1 MRSVAGGIDG
11 IGAVFDDGSLVADAG
26 LLLAGTVMSRLG
38 LEALIDDTVRPG
50 GSAGSGAG
58 RKVLSLVASMLVGG
72 RCIDDVQRLRSGSA
86 AAVLPFAVVA
96 PSTAGSFLRSFTF
109 GHVRQLDKAAELG
122 LRRAWSVG
130 AAPDVAEMTLD
141 LDSTVCEVCG
151 KAKHG
156 AAYGHTKVLGYHPLV
171 AVRSDTGEV
180 LHSRMRSGSSQRG
193 NVHFARET
201 LARLRRLGAHAAVT
215 VRADAGF
222 FSYDMIAAI
231 GAHGASYSI
240 TIPQNAKVKAATEAI
255 DDDAWQAIAYTRGA
269 RAQVAESTITAGRR
283 GDKLRGDDGAPAKL
297 RLIVRRTRLLGAQ
310 GELWPNWRHHCFVT
324 DRHDL
329 DTCAADTYHRAHAT
343 VELAIRDL
351 KESAGLSRCPSGRFF
366 ANGAWLACCVLAHN
380 LARWTAR
387 LGRAHPTRQLTVA
400 ATIRN
405 RLLTVPGRLVNHS
418 DATDCAC
425 RHNWPAAQLA
435 MGKHLHHRPGTHPQ
449 PAPTHLSR
457 PQRPAQRSRTPPAT
471 NRTSPALQSCTPQN
485 APARTH
491 APAQRPPDPKPSI
504 PQTRPWIQAQRTPTA
519 SEPSPPNSSSRHSR
533 ARLIACPPDRWLS
546 ADRLGLVDLCP
557 VALPGL
563 GASDAENLADPV
575 PCRTVGTGGSHGFN
589 DSTLAVALHPDVP
602 PQDELADRDLLGLR
616 PVVGLTP
623 ASDRVPVPARPCV
636 VDEFSNCLRH
646 GTHLKCLARAG
657 IA

>member
-1 MRSVAGGIDG
+1 MSSVAGGIDG
-11 IGAVFDDGSLVADAG
+11 LEAVFDDASLVADGG
-26 LLLAGTVMSRLG
+26 LLLAGTVMHRLG
-38 LEALIDDTVRPG
+38 LEALIDEVVRPG

-58 RKVLSLVASMLVGG
+58 PKVLSLVASMLVGG

-122 LRRAWSVG
+122 LVRAWSVG
-130 AAPDVAEMTLD
+130 AAPDVEEMTVD

-201 LARLRRLGAHAAVT
+201 LARVRRLAPAVTVTVTVT

-240 TIPQNAKVKAATEAI
+240 TIPQNAKVKAAIAAI
-255 DDDAWQAIAYTRGA
+255 DDDDWQAIAYTRGGE
-269 RAQVAESTITAGRR
+269 AQVAETTITAGRR

-310 GELWPNWRHHCFVT
+310 GELWPNWRYHCFVT

-329 DTCAADTYHRAHAT
+329 DTKAADAYHRGHAT

-418 DATDCAC
+418 G
-425 RHNWPAAQLA
+425 RHRLRLPLNWPWATAFTTALGHIRNLPQL
-435 MGKHLHHRPGTHPQ
+435 
-449 PAPTHLSR
+449 
-457 PQRPAQRSRTPPAT
+457 
-471 NRTSPALQSCTPQN
+471 
-485 APARTH
+485 
-491 APAQRPPDPKPSI
+491 I
-504 PQTRPWIQAQRTPTA
+504 
-519 SEPSPPNSSSRHSR
+519 
-533 ARLIACPPDRWLS
+533 
-546 ADRLGLVDLCP
+546 
-557 VALPGL
+557 
-563 GASDAENLADPV
+563 
-575 PCRTVGTGGSHGFN
+575 
-589 DSTLAVALHPDVP
+589 
-602 PQDELADRDLLGLR
+602 
-616 PVVGLTP
+616 
-623 ASDRVPVPARPCV
+623 
-636 VDEFSNCLRH
+636 
-646 GTHLKCLARAG
+646 
-657 IA
+657 